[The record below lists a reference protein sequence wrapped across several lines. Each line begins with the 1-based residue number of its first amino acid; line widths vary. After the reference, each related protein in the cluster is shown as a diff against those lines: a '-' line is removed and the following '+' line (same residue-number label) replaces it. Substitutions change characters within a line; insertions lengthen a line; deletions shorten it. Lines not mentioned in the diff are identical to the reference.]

1 MKKRIFS
8 LLLVL
13 VMVCSILPLPSRA
26 VESGFAGTAV
36 NGMAA
41 SSDSVVSGPLSLA
54 TVTQENNTVSLMGT
68 AESTAQS
75 GVSVTAE
82 ETETGAGAAGF
93 YNQADTPA
101 KQQEPADEDLVT
113 FVVTLEQASLLEAG
127 FSAEEISEGTR
138 AVQSY
143 RALQE
148 AALNNFIDT
157 LSSAYGDEEGFSIG
171 YTYTASTTGLSVT
184 TSYGNKAQ
192 IAGMP
197 QVKQVYVAPMF
208 KVPEDQVS
216 LAPQTTN
223 ATSMIGS
230 NVLNASGYTGKGMR
244 IAILDTGIYLNSP
257 NFAPLS
263 TDQLNNPL
271 TASEISGVWGSLN
284 ASRGNANAQTVYR
297 STKVPFAYNYND
309 GNLDESH
316 AGTGSDH
323 GTHVAGIAAANKIES
338 GTGSDVVG
346 VAPEAQ
352 LLVMKVFGSNGAG
365 WDVVMAALEDCVY
378 LDVDV
383 ANLSL
388 GAAAGFTDEDADMN
402 TVLANL
408 ENAGVQVVIAS
419 GNDTNNAL
427 QNLHGYNMSKIG
439 NPDTGL
445 TSAPGTYSAALSVAS
460 VDNDKSSMLYFTVN
474 GKNIGYIDN
483 GNPNTLIRL
492 LNQGGGAD
500 YEFVVIDGF
509 GESVADFAPAAG
521 KIAVVA
527 RGGGISFTDKQQNA
541 QDAGCIALII
551 YNNTAGTLNMG
562 INTGADFI
570 PCVSITNT
578 DGAYLAE
585 LGAGTLTIATEAMDF
600 QMPKT
605 ISDFSS
611 WGPTPDLKLKP
622 EIAGV
627 GGNIYSTRDP
637 SYVSS
642 GYGYMSGTSMAT
654 PQIAGAVAVLRQ
666 YLEEN
671 YPNLTEQEMR
681 TMEAQLLMSTADPVT
696 SDNNLP
702 VSPRAQGA
710 GLANLVEATSGAA
723 YLSSSGNDQQRP
735 VGEFGDDPEKT
746 GVYTFPFTIT
756 NLSNETQS
764 YTVDADVLTESIAYG
779 QYISNSAYG
788 LEAALT
794 VSGSTEEAGLKYDFN
809 DDGQITTADARVLL
823 RHVEAVE
830 LVPSTD
836 LRYDYLDVNGDG
848 TVDQADVR
856 VITDWCAGKSVSVN
870 LLATLDE
877 QQLNTIVVPAGES
890 VTLTATITLTDTDK
904 TYLNQ
909 FPNGIY
915 VEGFMYLNNQDA
927 SGVSLNMPFLGFYG
941 DWSDPPVFD
950 DAENPSLYGR
960 TIYTW
965 NSTLLGYNP
974 YISNSTRVGDNYNAF
989 SYANPLAELDFGMLR
1004 NAKKLA
1010 FTVTDVKTGTEYF
1023 YLETEYAAK
1032 SYYDSNYGRIY
1043 PFYIY
1048 NANATENYVWRG
1060 LDRSGNRLPD
1070 GTTVT
1075 YTVEAWVDDG
1085 DNLADDT
1092 WSFQVTLDSEK
1103 PQILNSTNLQDAV
1116 TINETTGEVTLTL
1129 EMQDNANLAALLF
1142 VDKNNNL
1149 LGRFEVVNEPG
1160 KAVTQDFNITGFGPE
1175 FTIILGDYACNELE
1189 MDVSLELGDHSDTK
1203 PQPQELDSGRIYGSE
1218 ASGLSNLA
1226 QGWFSMN
1233 KDLTGL
1239 RNETGDTTT
1248 YFSAE
1253 YVNGRI
1259 IAQRNDGDLV
1269 LLTPY
1274 STYWESYLIQES
1286 VLHEGQ
1292 PGFITYYDMALD
1304 YASHYSG
1311 NSSSADRLYAVGWT
1325 YAGDTNGDG
1334 VDDGTNNLYRLDF
1347 SADGSCQSV
1356 TVARLTGLSSGA
1368 ELLTLACDNAGQL
1381 YGISNDCGFY
1391 RIDKNTGVC
1400 TLVRQLSEFSGKPN
1414 YVGLNVVQSM
1424 CFDHDNGGIYW
1435 MAHSQT
1441 RTGGSYID
1449 LCYTY
1454 KIDPATGT
1462 MEEIGTFGPSG
1473 ASALFIPTQM
1483 TSNLINFTDT
1493 QPTGFEI
1500 SPAETWLL
1508 QGRTVRLEA
1517 AWIPWNAQ
1525 PSEITWESSAPD
1537 IASVSTSGTVTGHKA
1552 GDVTITARAQVLDAT
1567 GNWVQAT
1574 ATAQIHVTA
1583 SNNSI
1588 YGYIATDDNNN
1599 ANQFTWVTYSDQN
1612 PSVATQ
1618 LNKPTVSTGSA
1629 MWQGGAYYQ
1638 GYVYTVMYDT
1648 WTEGNVIYKGTT
1660 LYKTQV
1666 TETGDDPTKTVFG
1679 APEKIG
1685 TTQDIEVG
1693 NLGFD
1698 YNTGRLYGV
1707 DLTHNGL
1714 CIIDRTT
1721 GSADPV
1727 VEFSDPS
1734 GNFKTLMTAMTV
1746 ICRNTETIILC
1757 GDMDGKLY
1765 TVDPNTGVLTCVYEG
1780 NGQEYWYY
1788 AAMGYDYNTG
1798 NIYWNPS
1805 MGSGNNPLNLVVL
1818 QENMDGTYSA
1828 QVTKIGDVASKYGV
1842 EQVVI
1847 FTVPDEEPETTIIPV
1862 ESIEITNGDII
1873 AMEGSTIQLKTVTTP
1888 ERPTVQTRTW
1898 TSSNP
1903 NVVSVDHF
1911 GAITCKSAG
1920 SATITVELEGRT
1932 DSINVTVLP
1941 SAGQLEAF
1949 VVNDQDGSGYFDFWL
1964 ELNDYAPGK
1973 MQATDSMIGVY
1984 SMRTGAYFD
1993 GDYYVY
1999 DNLGKFMRID
2009 AADHTKYTV
2018 LGTISD
2024 VVSGMAYDYTTNTM
2038 YAVTASSQAYNEPVY
2053 GKLCKVD
2060 LGTGA
2065 LTEVVTLNAP
2075 IHALAADGNGTL
2087 YGIGGMLFSDGS
2099 SMPTK
2104 LYTIDAATG
2113 QCTEM
2118 TQYTQGLASV
2128 NICSDGGMGSFK
2140 PQMTYDFTT
2149 DRLYISATASDKALA
2164 QSGTNS
2170 YGLVMIQLG
2179 DSPAVSNLG
2188 KMAIEIRGTVK
2199 TGMLHLGLLCAIPEA
2214 SELPST
2220 GAAAAVELNKDYA
2233 TCTPTGQTQLRAT
2246 VKPSGVDQAVTW
2258 SSSDDTIA
2266 TVDQN
2271 GLVTGVAPGVVT
2283 ITATKGAL
2291 SDTCQVTV
2299 IAATQG
2305 SVAYTFTPGQGLIS
2319 FDPETPYD
2327 YTVVDSSIRIS
2338 GDVVGMDISGN
2349 NLYYMVDSPDYMFP
2363 CIYRYDLLTK
2373 LNTFLGCVN
2382 VAIVNYSDI
2391 AYDKTND
2398 ILYVTNGY
2406 YISAFFLSK
2415 LSPSQLLAPFREQLL
2430 YDTPHAIAVVNGT
2443 LYAVVREY
2451 TVNGTYSSLM
2461 TVDFDSSTG
2470 QYYSY
2475 VKRGLA
2481 VDSANNVC
2489 EMDYNPATGALVF
2502 SDALNCVYSISLDG
2516 ETVIPI
2522 DCVGDVLEI
2531 KGIAI
2536 GG

>member
-13 VMVCSILPLPSRA
+13 VMLCGVLPLPSRA
-26 VESGFAGTAV
+26 VESGFAGTIV

-41 SSDSVVSGPLSLA
+41 SSDSAAKGPLSLA
-54 TVTQENNTVSLMGT
+54 EVTQENNTVSLTGT
-68 AESTAQS
+68 TGSTAQP
-75 GVSVTAE
+75 GVSVTTE
-82 ETETGAGAAGF
+82 ESETGTGAAGL
-93 YNQADTPA
+93 YNQVDTPA
-101 KQQEPADEDLVT
+101 KRQEPAAGDLVT

-127 FSAEEISEGTR
+127 FSAEEISDGTP
-138 AVQSY
+138 AVRNY
-143 RALQE
+143 RAGQE
-148 AALNNFIDT
+148 LTLNSFIQT
-157 LSSAYGDEEGFSIG
+157 LTSAYGDEEGFSIG
-171 YTYTASTTGLSVT
+171 YTYTASATGLSVT
-184 TSYGNKAQ
+184 TTYGNKAE
-192 IAGMP
+192 IARMP

-223 ATSMIGS
+223 ASSMIGS

-257 NFAPLS
+257 SFAPLS
-263 TDQLNNPL
+263 GEQLSNPL
-271 TASEISGVWGSLN
+271 TANEIAGVWSRLN
-284 ASRGNANAQTVYR
+284 ASRGNANAQMVYR
-297 STKVPFAYNYND
+297 NTKVPFAYNYND

-316 AGTGSDH
+316 YGTGSDH
-323 GTHVAGIAAANKIES
+323 GTHVAGIAAANKIET
-338 GTGSDVVG
+338 GVGSDVVG

-352 LLVMKVFGSNGAG
+352 LLVMKVFGSSGAG

-378 LDVDV
+378 LDVDAV
-383 ANLSL
+383 NLSL
-388 GAAAGFTDEDADMN
+388 GATAGFTDIDADMN

-419 GNDTNNAL
+419 GNDTYNAL
-427 QNLHGYNMSKIG
+427 QNLHGYNMSKLG
-439 NPDTGL
+439 NPDIGL
-445 TSAPGTYSAALSVAS
+445 TSSPGTYSVALSVAS

-474 GKNIGYIDN
+474 GKNIGYIDT

-492 LNQGGGAD
+492 LNQSGVAD

-509 GESVADFAPAAG
+509 GASVTDFEPAAG
-521 KIAVVA
+521 KIAVVS
-527 RGGGISFTDKQQNA
+527 RGGGLSFTDKQQNA
-541 QDAGCIALII
+541 QQAGCKALII

-570 PCVSITNT
+570 PCVSISNT

-600 QMPKT
+600 QLPKT
-605 ISDFSS
+605 VSDFSS
-611 WGPTPDLKLKP
+611 WGPAPGLILKP

-666 YLEEN
+666 YLEET
-671 YPNLTEQEMR
+671 YPDLTGQEMR

-696 SDNNLP
+696 SNNLP

-723 YLSSSGNDQQRP
+723 YLSSSCNDQLRP
-735 VGEFGDDPEKT
+735 KGEFGDDPEKT
-746 GVYTFPFTIT
+746 GIYTFPFTVT
-756 NLSNETQS
+756 NLSTETQR
-764 YTVDADVLTESIAYG
+764 YTVDADVITESIANG
-779 QYISNSAYG
+779 QYISNSPYG
-788 LEAALT
+788 LEAELT
-794 VSGSTEEAGLKYDFN
+794 VSGSAEGGGLKYDFN
-809 DDGQITTADARVLL
+809 GDGQITTADARVLL

-830 LVPSTD
+830 MVPSTD

-848 TVDQADVR
+848 AVDQADVR
-856 VITDWCAGKSVSVN
+856 IITDWCAGKSVSVN
-870 LLATLDE
+870 LLAALDE
-877 QQLNTIVVPAGES
+877 QQLNIIEVPAGES
-890 VTLTATITLTDTDK
+890 VTLTATITLTAADK

-915 VEGFMYLNNQDA
+915 VEGFMYLNNQNAD
-927 SGVSLNMPFLGFYG
+927 GVSLNMPFLGFYG
-941 DWSDPPVFD
+941 DWSEAPVFD
-950 DAENPSLYGR
+950 DAEDPSLYGR

-965 NSTLLGYNP
+965 NSTLLGHNP
-974 YISNSTRVGDNYNAF
+974 YISSSTRVGDSYNAF

-1010 FTVTDVKTGTEYF
+1010 FTVTDVDTGEVYF
-1023 YLETEYAAK
+1023 YREAEHAAK
-1032 SYYDSNYGRIY
+1032 SFYDSTYGMIY

-1048 NANATENYVWRG
+1048 NANDTENYVWRG
-1060 LDRSGNRLPD
+1060 LDMRGNRLPD

-1085 DNLADDT
+1085 DNIADDS

-1103 PQILNSTNLQDAV
+1103 PQLLNSGDLQSGV
-1116 TINETTGEVTLTL
+1116 TIDKATGEVTLTL
-1129 EMQDNANLAALLF
+1129 EMQDNANLAALVF
-1142 VDKNNNL
+1142 MDKNNNL

-1160 KAVTQDFNITGFGPE
+1160 KSVTQTFNITGFGPE

-1189 MDVSLELGDHSDTK
+1189 MDVFLELGDYSDTK
-1203 PQPQELDSGRIYGSE
+1203 PQPKELDYGRIYGSE

-1259 IAQRNDGDLV
+1259 IAQRSDGDLV

-1274 STYWESYLIQES
+1274 STYWETYVIQKS
-1286 VLHEGQ
+1286 ALHEGQ

-1304 YASHYSG
+1304 YVSHYSG
-1311 NSSSADRLYAVGWT
+1311 GSSPADRLYAVGWT

-1334 VDDGTNNLYRLDF
+1334 VDDGTNNLYRIDF
-1347 SADGSCQSV
+1347 SADGSCSSQ
-1356 TVARLTGLSSGA
+1356 AIKLTGLSNGA
-1368 ELLTLACDNAGQL
+1368 EMLTLACDNNGQL
-1381 YGISNDCGFY
+1381 YGISGDCKFY
-1391 RIDKNTGVC
+1391 KIDKNTGVC

-1454 KIDPATGT
+1454 KIDPATGS
-1462 MEEIGTFGPSG
+1462 MEEIGTFGPTG

-1493 QPTGFEI
+1493 QPTGFTL
-1500 SPAETWLL
+1500 SPNETWLL
-1508 QGRTVRLEA
+1508 QGQAVRLEA
-1517 AWIPWNAQ
+1517 VWTPWNAQ
-1525 PSEITWESSAPD
+1525 PTQLTWESSASD

-1552 GDVTITARAQVLDAT
+1552 GTATITATAQVLDGA
-1567 GNWVQAT
+1567 GSWVQAT
-1574 ATAQIHVTA
+1574 ATALIHVTA
-1583 SNNSI
+1583 SNDSI

-1612 PSVATQ
+1612 PRVVTQ
-1618 LNKPTVSTGSA
+1618 LNRPAISTGSA
-1629 MWQGGAYYQ
+1629 MWQGGAYYD
-1638 GYVYTVMYDT
+1638 GYVYTVMADQ
-1648 WTEGNVIYKGTT
+1648 WTEGNVIYSGTS
-1660 LYKTQV
+1660 LYKTKV
-1666 TETGDDPTKTVFG
+1666 TETGDDPTQTVFG

-1685 TTQDIEVG
+1685 TTPDIEVG

-1727 VEFSDPS
+1727 VTFTDPS
-1734 GNFKTLMTAMTV
+1734 GTFKTLMTAMAV
-1746 ICRNTETIILC
+1746 ICRNQETIILC

-1818 QENMDGTYSA
+1818 QENMDGTYTA

-1847 FTVPDEEPETTIIPV
+1847 FTVPDEEPVTSIIPV
-1862 ESIEITNGDII
+1862 ESIEITNGDIV
-1873 AMEGSTIQLKTVTTP
+1873 AMVGATVQLQTVTTP

-1898 TSSNP
+1898 TSSAP
-1903 NVVSVDHF
+1903 DVVSVDHF
-1911 GAITCKSAG
+1911 GVITCKSTG
-1920 SATITVELEGRT
+1920 SATITVELEGRS
-1932 DSINVTVLP
+1932 DFINVTVLP

-1949 VVNDQDGSGYFDFWL
+1949 VVSDENGSGYFDFWL
-1964 ELNDYAPGK
+1964 EFNDYAPGK

-2038 YAVTASSQAYNEPVY
+2038 YAVTAPSQAYNGPVY
-2053 GKLCKVD
+2053 GRLCKVD

-2065 LTEVVTLNAP
+2065 LTEVAALNAP
-2075 IHALAADGNGTL
+2075 IHALAADGGGTL
-2087 YGIGGMLFSDGS
+2087 YGIGGMLFDDGS

-2118 TQYTQGLASV
+2118 PQYTDGLASV

-2140 PQMTYDFTT
+2140 PQMTYDYTT

-2164 QSGTNS
+2164 QWGTNS

-2188 KMAIEIRGTVK
+2188 KMAIEIRGSAK
-2199 TGMLHLGLLCAIPEA
+2199 TGMLHLGLLCAIPEVT
-2214 SELPST
+2214 ELPST
-2220 GAAAAVELNKDYA
+2220 GTAAAVELNKDYA
-2233 TCTPTGQTQLRAT
+2233 TCTPSGQTQLRAA
-2246 VKPSGVDQAVTW
+2246 VKPSGVEQTVTW
-2258 SSSDDTIA
+2258 SSSNDTIA

-2283 ITATKGAL
+2283 ITASTAGL

-2299 IAATQG
+2299 VAATQG
-2305 SVAYTFTPGQGLIS
+2305 SVAYTVTPGEGLIA
-2319 FDPETPYD
+2319 FNPETPYD
-2327 YTVVDSSIRIS
+2327 YTVVNSAVN
-2338 GDVVGMDISGN
+2338 GNVVGMDISGN
-2349 NLYYMVDSPDYMFP
+2349 NLYYMVQDPDYASP
-2363 CIYRYDLLTK
+2363 CIYRYDLMTR

-2382 VAIVNYSDI
+2382 AAIVNYSDI
-2391 AYDKTND
+2391 AYDEAND

-2406 YISAFFLSK
+2406 YISGFILSR
-2415 LSPSQLLAPFREQLL
+2415 LSTAQPLSPFREQLL
-2430 YDTPHAIAVVNGT
+2430 YDTPHAIAVADGT

-2451 TVNGTYSSLM
+2451 TVNGTFSSLM
-2461 TVDFDSSTG
+2461 TVDFNSNTG
-2470 QYYSY
+2470 EYYSY

-2489 EMDYNPATGALVF
+2489 EMDYNPATGTLFF

-2516 ETVIPI
+2516 ETVTPI

-2536 GG
+2536 GQ